1 MAYYHPTTSERVLLK
16 KLPLPEPR
24 FRTFMPW
31 LMVMLQVAPVNNQLC
46 HERSFV
52 FCFCFISNGL
62 TYFVFRL
69 LTGQDQVFHR
79 RHHTPRGNV
88 HTPDLALRAR
98 CSEGGGL
105 SLDLSGKRPTAIMR
119 RPVRH
124 ERMIPDFRGPCL
136 RFVFG
141 SMGPLV
147 SYLEENKTSLP
158 SSCFCNETDN
168 GRYGKCRK
176 RCRLSAHRHASW
188 SVGAGELT
196 RTIVRVPLPPPPLF
210 SVGTPSF
217 PSPSPSR

>member
-1 MAYYHPTTSERVLLK
+1 M
-16 KLPLPEPR
+16 
-24 FRTFMPW
+24 
-31 LMVMLQVAPVNNQLC
+31 
-46 HERSFV
+46 
-52 FCFCFISNGL
+52 
-62 TYFVFRL
+62 
-69 LTGQDQVFHR
+69 FHR

-176 RCRLSAHRHASW
+176 RCRLSARRHASCASW
-188 SVGAGELT
+188 SMGAGVLT
-196 RTIVRVPLPPPPLF
+196 RTIVPVPLPPPPPLF
-210 SVGTPSF
+210 RGHPFLSLSLTFKVFSLYRWQLCPAIAAPDDKRFLIIFLFLNGSF
-217 PSPSPSR
+217 LD